1 MMKRD
6 PQRAEFS
13 ISDLRERPEFFD
25 TISSRVWH
33 AWWKQHGYPLS
44 HIAGRLREHLDAKP
58 VPFALVAHDGP
69 IFKGSTLVI
78 ESDLDDRPQYSPWI
92 AAVWVDAEHRQQGV
106 GTALID
112 HAAKTAF
119 AAGIG
124 RIYLCATRMKRDY
137 YLKRSWIQIE
147 EEVGE
152 ELLTVM
158 VRDRPDS

>member
-1 MMKRD
+1 VG
-6 PQRAEFS
+6 PQSAEFS
-13 ISDLRERPEFFD
+13 ISDLRQRPDFFD

-33 AWWKQHGYPLS
+33 AWWKEHGYPLEY
-44 HIAGRLREHLDAKP
+44 IAGRLREHLDAKP

-78 ESDLDDRPQYSPWI
+78 ESDMDDRPQYSPWV
-92 AAVWVDAEHRQQGV
+92 AAVWVDAEYREQGV

-124 RIYLCATRMKRDY
+124 RVYLGATRMKRDF

-152 ELLTVM
+152 DLLTVM
-158 VRDRPDS
+158 VRDRPAS

>member
-1 MMKRD
+1 M
-6 PQRAEFS
+6 AEFS
-13 ISDLRERPEFFD
+13 ISDLRQRPDFFD

-33 AWWKQHGYPLS
+33 AWWKEHGYPLEY
-44 HIAGRLREHLDAKP
+44 IAGRLREHLDAKP

-69 IFKGSTLVI
+69 VFKGSTLVI
-78 ESDLDDRPQYSPWI
+78 ESDMDDRPQYSPWV
-92 AAVWVDAEHRQQGV
+92 AAVWVDAEYRKQGV

-119 AAGIG
+119 AAGI
-124 RIYLCATRMKRDY
+124 RRVYLGATRMKRDF

-152 ELLTVM
+152 DRLTVM
-158 VRDRPDS
+158 VRDRPVS